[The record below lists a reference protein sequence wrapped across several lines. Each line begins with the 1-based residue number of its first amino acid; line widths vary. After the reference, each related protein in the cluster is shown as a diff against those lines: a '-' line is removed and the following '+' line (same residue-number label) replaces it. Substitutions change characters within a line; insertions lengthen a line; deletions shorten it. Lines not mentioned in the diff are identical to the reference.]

1 MSDSYEVEHNGID
14 GEDHK
19 GSLNH
24 GIAQTK
30 LNYLLLKENKN
41 LTVISELSLDISQHD
56 LSQYRLEGKYELKP
70 DVCAYLEPP
79 IIPDTEDDLVTVSKI
94 PDLVIEIL
102 SPRQAISYLIR
113 KINAFFEL
121 GTKSCWLVNPSMQII
136 TVYSQPN
143 QRETFVSKKEA
154 KVIDEVMNIHL
165 PIQEIF
171 S

>member
-14 GEDHK
+14 GEDK
-19 GSLNH
+19 MGSLNH

-41 LTVISELSLDISQHD
+41 LTVISELSLDISQYD
-56 LSQYRLEGKYELKP
+56 LSKYRLEGKYELKP

-79 IIPDTEDDLVTVSKI
+79 VIPDTEDDLVTVLKI

-121 GTKSCWLVNPSMQII
+121 GTKSCWLVSPSQKIV

-143 QRETFVSKKEA
+143 QYETFVSKKNA
-154 KVIDEVMNIHL
+154 LVIDEVMNIHL

>member
-1 MSDSYEVEHNGID
+1 MSDSYEVEKNGID
-14 GEDHK
+14 GEDK
-19 GSLNH
+19 MGSLNH
-24 GIAQTK
+24 GMAQTK
-30 LNYLLLKENKN
+30 LNYLLLRENKN

-56 LSQYRLEGKYELKP
+56 LSQYRLEGKYELKS

-94 PDLVIEIL
+94 PDLIIEIL
-102 SPRQAISYLIR
+102 SPRQAVSYLIR

-154 KVIDEVMNIHL
+154 EVIDEVMNIHL

>member
-14 GEDHK
+14 GEDK
-19 GSLNH
+19 LGSLNH

-30 LNYLLLKENKN
+30 LNYLLLNDNKN
-41 LTVISELSLDISQHD
+41 LTVISELSIDISQHD
-56 LSQYRLEGKYELKP
+56 LSKYRLESKSELKAE
-70 DVCAYLEPP
+70 VCAYLEPP

-121 GTKSCWLVNPSMQII
+121 GTKSCWLVNPSQQII

-143 QRETFVSKKEA
+143 QRETFVSNKDA

>member
-1 MSDSYEVEHNGID
+1 MSDSYEVENNAID
-14 GEDHK
+14 GEDEM

-24 GIAQTK
+24 STVQIK
-30 LNYLLLKENKN
+30 LGHLLLMTNKN
-41 LTVISELSLDISQHD
+41 LSVASELSLDISQYD
-56 LSQYRLEGKYELKP
+56 LRSYRLEGKNELKP
-70 DVCAYLEPP
+70 DICAYLERP
-79 IIPDTEDDLVTVSKI
+79 IIPNKEDDLVTVSKM

-121 GTKSCWLVNPSMQII
+121 GTKSCWLVNPSQQIV

-143 QRETFVSKKEA
+143 QHKTFDIERGA
-154 KVIDEVMNIHL
+154 EVIDEVMNIRL

>member
-14 GEDHK
+14 GEDK
-19 GSLNH
+19 LGSLNH

-41 LTVISELSLDISQHD
+41 LTVISELSIDISQHD
-56 LSQYRLEGKYELKP
+56 LSKYRLEGKYELKA
-70 DVCAYLEPP
+70 DVCAYLEAP

-113 KINAFFEL
+113 KAFFEL
-121 GTKSCWLVNPSMQII
+121 GTKSCWLVNPSQQII
-136 TVYSQPN
+136 TVYSRPN
-143 QRETFVSKKEA
+143 QRETFVSNKDA